1 MCEWVN
7 DWMSEGLMQWQY
19 YGINRWQTFR
29 PQSGQSNVFFRRH
42 RRRRRHRHYLLLLL
56 PIHFIPLFHQLN
68 FQPSNCRLIS
78 YELERNVML
87 HWRFWVPL
95 FFIAKV
101 QSIINLKGDACTLV
115 NFSLALHSFRLIFE
129 QVKNRNDR
137 IRLVWMMMMM
147 MMSLCYWRGLFLVFL
162 LLSFFFFSFV
172 WCSLSVWSNKW
183 TSLSIIR
190 LWWRAG

>member
-78 YELERNVML
+78 YEIERNVML

-95 FFIAKV
+95 FLLQKFKASSTLKV
-101 QSIINLKGDACTLV
+101 MRALSLTLV
-115 NFSLALHSFRLIFE
+115 WHYIRFASYLNRWRIEMIVFDWCGWWWWWWACAIDEASF
-129 QVKNRNDR
+129 
-137 IRLVWMMMMM
+137 
-147 MMSLCYWRGLFLVFL
+147 
-162 LLSFFFFSFV
+162 
-172 WCSLSVWSNKW
+172 
-183 TSLSIIR
+183 
-190 LWWRAG
+190 